1 MKTSTW
7 RTLGMVVS
15 AGVLLTSCVSSKKYH
30 ASQAEVARL
39 KTDSS
44 TMALDANNL
53 HQNITAMEQ
62 KNNDLQKSLESSNST
77 NAGLQKNVTYYHDYF
92 DKQTTAVTQV
102 NDELKTTLA
111 PAGLTDQDIRQVDGV
126 IYVNIGE
133 KSLFKGKTAILSA
146 KGKEMVSSLGQFVK
160 NHEAVD
166 ISIAD
171 LEQANTSGMAN
182 SDATGTMN
190 QSSTATTGVSG
201 SGNTDGSMGKKVYTK
216 TRPSAD
222 KTYHKSVVH
231 HVRKSPVAVG
241 EKSMTFSSRR
251 NYSSMHRS
259 MARAM
264 AWRRQNVVA
273 DELLKNG
280 LPKVKLVSQNQP
292 MSSDNSAAK
301 GVQVVLSPDAS
312 NFYKKM
318 SEVQA
323 GQPVGKNP

>member
-7 RTLGMVVS
+7 RTLGMILS

-39 KTDSS
+39 KADS
-44 TMALDANNL
+44 TTLAQDASNL
-53 HQNITAMEQ
+53 HQNITSMEQ
-62 KNNDLQKSLESSNST
+62 KNSELQKTLETSNST
-77 NAGLQKNVTYYHDYF
+77 NAGLQKNVAYYHDYF
-92 DKQTTAVTQV
+92 DKQTAAVTQV
-102 NDELKTTLA
+102 NDELKTSLA
-111 PAGLTDQDIRQVDGV
+111 PSGLTDQDIRQVDGV

-146 KGKEMVSSLGQFVK
+146 KGKDLVNSLGQFVK
-160 NHEAVD
+160 SHETVD
-166 ISIAD
+166 ISVAD
-171 LEQANTSGMAN
+171 LEQSNSSVVAN
-182 SDATGTMN
+182 SDGSTSMSQGT
-190 QSSTATTGVSG
+190 TATAS
-201 SGNTDGSMGKKVYTK
+201 SANTDANTDKKIYTK
-216 TRPSAD
+216 TRPTTD

-231 HVRKSPVAVG
+231 HARKSPTAVG
-241 EKSMTFSSRR
+241 EKSMTFSSRK

-273 DELLKNG
+273 DELLRNG

-301 GVQVVLSPDAS
+301 GVQVVLTQDVG